1 MDDRGTP
8 SLVPARVQ
16 GDHHHLVL
24 PQSAGNGSET
34 SSSGVSHRTVQSV
47 EQEMLREADQQ
58 RDMHQY
64 GALPVTVQLS
74 QVKTQ
79 AMLDQHQ
86 KEWDQKRKELDQTK
100 K

>member
-1 MDDRGTP
+1 
-8 SLVPARVQ
+8 
-16 GDHHHLVL
+16 
-24 PQSAGNGSET
+24 
-34 SSSGVSHRTVQSV
+34 
-47 EQEMLREADQQ
+47 MLREADQQ

-64 GALPVTVQLS
+64 RALPVTVQLS

-100 K
+100 KEIQGQSRALESL